1 MGDAPA
7 VSFIGAGPGDPE
19 LLTVR
24 GQRLIREAD
33 VVIYTDSLV
42 HPGVAALARPEAE
55 VHGSA
60 GLTLEAL
67 VGLMAAA
74 AAQGKRVARVHTG
87 DPTIFGAVQEQVA
100 ALEALGVSCEVV
112 PGVSSVFAAAA
123 ALGVELTVPELSQTV
138 ILTRMEGRTPM
149 PPGEKLRDL
158 ARHQATLV
166 LFLSVTLLDEV
177 VAELLAGGYP
187 PETPAAVV
195 HRATWEDEK
204 VVRGTLADIA
214 VGVREAH
221 IHSHALILVG
231 KVFGHD
237 VRNEREAYRSR
248 LYDPSFS
255 HSYRKVGK
263 EGQARRGRT
272 SPSIPPRHGEG
283 SSDASASEG
292 DAGVLVP
299 LPSQGRGQGIGP
311 SALAGKGPGDR

>member
-1 MGDAPA
+1 MMTASPA

-42 HPGVAALARPEAE
+42 HPGVAALARPGAE

-60 GLTLEAL
+60 GLTLEQL
-67 VGLMAAA
+67 VELMAGSV
-74 AAQGKRVARVHTG
+74 AQGKRVARVHTG
-87 DPTIFGAVQEQVA
+87 DPSIFGAVQEQVA
-100 ALEALGVSCEVV
+100 ALEARGVPCSVV

-123 ALGVELTVPELSQTV
+123 ALGVELTAPELSQTV

-187 PETPAAVV
+187 PETPAAVA
-195 HRATWEDEK
+195 HRVTWEDQK

-214 VGVREAH
+214 ARVREAH

-231 KVFGHD
+231 KVLGQE
-237 VRNEREAYRSR
+237 VRGERVAYRSR

-255 HSYRKVGK
+255 HGYRKAGQ
-263 EGQARRGRT
+263 EGRPRRGRRGAASSAPASVLERDET
-272 SPSIPPRHGEG
+272 VGAGLAPPPADAQG
-283 SSDASASEG
+283 SGSR
-292 DAGVLVP
+292 V
-299 LPSQGRGQGIGP
+299 GP
-311 SALAGKGPGDR
+311 